1 MLQVITRRLK
11 LFKHGKRGISTV
23 IVVML
28 SLVLIVVIV
37 GNVVL
42 WSYQMNQLDME
53 RMQETLSLINATRIT
68 RSSWSIAQ
76 REYITSAGSKLSGT
90 FVDTTAADS
99 LAETFREELE
109 GIYSYNPS
117 SYTLGGATS
126 YVLGDIS
133 DLALSDGVC
142 MNFRSYMS
150 SSPAN
155 DKTDAFVA
163 YRDSTT
169 SLNTP
174 KWRVWDG
181 ESLTWNSQSELP
193 TANSSVRWVRVAYS
207 PLESRSYEKIVVT
220 LSDDGYLDAYVW
232 NGAAWNVTS
241 NIAFPGTSA
250 NAYRCFDVAYE
261 KTSGRA
267 LLVYSRGTTTNEIG
281 YRRWTPETGWG
292 PEQLLD
298 LPYTSGIVRWISLAS
313 SPGARAGTSD
323 DNEIAMIYLDA
334 NNDVHGYVWTGSAW
348 SLMGA
353 TAIWDATAA
362 TSTRE
367 CIAVAY
373 EQTTGEAMFIWA
385 DSGSN
390 RFYYRTW
397 NGATLSAATLL
408 TITATGGAGYWVTL
422 KADPASD
429 DMLFLVIDSGADL
442 NTAYWNGSTWTV
454 HTEHDD
460 TVDTNARR
468 CADFAWEPSGGKGL
482 LVWGTT
488 TGQIAYKTFVAPN
501 AWGTQQNIAMGGAS
515 NIHPWVQLRTNPRN
529 VPDDV
534 LILGL
539 VLEGTAYDLGAISWD
554 GATLTVLGS
563 SVISANTTVITYEC
577 FELEFANFGVPTF
590 TCEVEF
596 SGKSDVKNWTQLL
609 WAAALSFTVP
619 DVTTTFQLYNY
630 NLGQYPT
637 SGSGYITD
645 TIGQTTVPKNQTIPV
660 SSTDFRDA
668 NGNWKMKITGTK
680 ITYTQFEM
688 HVDWIEF
695 KPTLFDV
702 YRLNVVNN
710 FAVDLSTYP
719 REHIQ
724 GLELLIKY
732 KVSES
737 SERWFLK
744 AYNWRAAAFSD
755 VGFNVT
761 AGSQPI
767 LGEWTEYAIAVTD
780 DWADYVNEEG
790 LVRVELFDEGT
801 GANQTVLEIDFFA
814 VRVIIDATRID
825 VKNSS
830 PISVRI
836 VAVWVINST
845 MHQRYDVDML
855 LNAGEAATYIRADI
869 KMPQDTF
876 LAKVVTERGNV
887 AVFSKD

>member
-1 MLQVITRRLK
+1 MQAITRRLK
-11 LFKHGKRGISTV
+11 LFKRGKRGISTV

-53 RMQETLSLINATRIT
+53 RMQETLSLVNATRIKH
-68 RSSWSIAQ
+68 SSWSTAQ
-76 REYITSAGSKLSGT
+76 KEYLINAGSRLSGT

-99 LAETFREELE
+99 IAETFREEHE
-109 GIYSYNPS
+109 GTYSYNPS
-117 SYTLGGATS
+117 SYTLGGSTS
-126 YVLGDIS
+126 YVSGDIS
-133 DLALSDGVC
+133 DLALSDGVS

-150 SSPAN
+150 RSPAN

-169 SLNTP
+169 TLNTS
-174 KWRVWDG
+174 KWRAWGG
-181 ESLTWNSQSELP
+181 ENLTWSPQSELP
-193 TANSSVRWVRVAYS
+193 TANSPVRWVRVAYS

-232 NGAAWNVTS
+232 NETAWIVTS

-267 LLVYSRGTTTNEIG
+267 LLVYSNGTTTNEIG
-281 YRRWTPETGWG
+281 YRIWTPETGWG
-292 PEQLLD
+292 SEQFLD
-298 LPYTSGIVRWISLAS
+298 LPYTSGIVLWISLAS
-313 SPGARAGTSD
+313 SPGTRAGTSD

-334 NNDVHGYVWTGSAW
+334 NTDVHGYVWTGSAW

-353 TAIWDATAA
+353 TAVWDATAA

-429 DMLFLVIDSGADL
+429 DLLFLVIDGGADL
-442 NTAYWNGSTWTV
+442 NTAYWNGSTWMV

-468 CADFAWEPSGGKGL
+468 CADFAWEPSSGKGL

-501 AWGTQQNIAMGGAS
+501 TWGTQQNIAMGGAG

-563 SVISANTTVITYEC
+563 SVISASTTVITYEC

-609 WAAALSFTVP
+609 WTAALSFTVP
-619 DVTTTFQLYNY
+619 EVTTTLQLYNY
-630 NLGQYPT
+630 NSSQYPT
-637 SGSGYITD
+637 SGSGYITA
-645 TIGQTTVPKNQTIPV
+645 TIGQTKVTKNQTIIVFPM
-660 SSTDFRDA
+660 DFRDA

-680 ITYTQFEM
+680 IAYTQFEM
-688 HVDWIEF
+688 QVDWIEF
-695 KPTLFDV
+695 KPKLSDV
-702 YRLNVVNN
+702 YRLNVVND
-710 FAVDLSTYP
+710 FSVDLSTYP

-744 AYNWRAAAFSD
+744 TYNWGAAAFSD

-767 LGEWTEYAIAVTD
+767 HGEWVEYAIVVTD
-780 DWADYVNEEG
+780 GWADYVNEGG
-790 LVRVELFDEGT
+790 LVRVEFFDEGT
-801 GANQTVLEIDFFA
+801 GANQTVVEIDFLA
-814 VRVIIDATRID
+814 VRAMIDATRLD
-825 VKNSS
+825 LKNSS

-845 MHQRYDVDML
+845 RHQRYDVDIL
-855 LNAGEAATYIRADI
+855 LNAGEAVTRVFPDI
-869 KMPQDTF
+869 EMPPDVI
-876 LAKVVTERGNV
+876 LVKVVTERGNM
-887 AVFSKD
+887 AVFSAD